1 MNRPPSPQNAD
12 EMGEIGCGEGVKGV
26 WRKLI
31 IVPAFPSD
39 KPGELWNLVN
49 VFCLYNAS
57 LRLFHYL
64 WDDFLKQKIKLT
76 NMRKLFLT
84 LALGVCSAAFA
95 QDAAVFDAP
104 IMGWSSWNTYRVNI
118 NEALIKKQ
126 ADAMVQKGLKEAGYS
141 YVNVDDGFFG
151 WRNEQ
156 GVMQTHPERFPN
168 GLKGV
173 ADHIHALGLKAGIYS
188 DAGSNTCGSIWD
200 KDVNGVGAGLYGHEY
215 QDATLYF
222 KDWGF
227 DFIKIDYCGAGQ
239 ELNLEEEKRYAEI
252 RQAID
257 ALGCG
262 HVSINIC
269 RWAFPGTWAKDLAR
283 SWRIS
288 ADIRP
293 EWGSVKY
300 IIDKNL
306 YLSAYAEGG
315 HYNDM
320 DMLEIGRGLKPE
332 EEEVHFGMWCIMS
345 SPLLIGCDLT
355 TIPEASLKL
364 LKNKELIALN
374 QDPLGLQAY
383 VVQHENE
390 GYVLVKDIER
400 KRGNVRAVALYNP
413 SDKACAF
420 TVPMDIL
427 ELGGKV
433 KARDLVKQQNL
444 PDIKGG
450 VLERELPPHSVL
462 ILRMESEKRLEPTLY
477 EAEWA
482 YLPCFNDLG
491 KTPKSIAYA
500 PLQEA
505 SGGMGISHLGGRKE
519 NFAEWKEVYSEQ
531 GGEYEMTI
539 RYVPKADRKLEVYV
553 NNEKR
558 LLPDVSPTDEPR
570 KVASVVVPIRLKAG
584 NNKVRMGSSFC
595 WAPDID
601 CFTLKRI
608 K

>member
-1 MNRPPSPQNAD
+1 M
-12 EMGEIGCGEGVKGV
+12 
-26 WRKLI
+26 
-31 IVPAFPSD
+31 
-39 KPGELWNLVN
+39 
-49 VFCLYNAS
+49 
-57 LRLFHYL
+57 
-64 WDDFLKQKIKLT
+64 
-76 NMRKLFLT
+76 NMRNLFLT
-84 LALGVCSAAFA
+84 LAFGLCSGVFA
-95 QDAAVFDAP
+95 QNTTVFESP
-104 IMGWSSWNTYRVNI
+104 IMGWSSWNTYRVHI
-118 NEALIKKQ
+118 NDTLIIRQ
-126 ADAMVQKGLKEAGYS
+126 ADAMVQKGLKEVGYS
-141 YVNVDDGFFG
+141 YVNIDDGFFG
-151 WRNEQ
+151 WRDEK
-156 GVMQTHPERFPN
+156 GVMRTHPERFPN

-173 ADHIHALGLKAGIYS
+173 ADHIHSLGLKAGIYS

-200 KDVNGVGAGLYGHEY
+200 KDMNGIGSGLYGHEF

-222 KDWGF
+222 KEWGF

-239 ELNLEEEKRYAEI
+239 ELNLEEEKRYTEI

-257 ALGCG
+257 NLGCG

-269 RWAFPGTWAKDLAR
+269 RWAFPGTWARNLAR

-306 YLSAYAEGG
+306 YLSAYAGEG

-355 TIPEASLKL
+355 TIPETSLKL

-413 SDKACAF
+413 SDTICSF
-420 TVPMDIL
+420 TVPMNIL

-433 KARDLVKQQNL
+433 KARDLVKHQDL
-444 PDIKGG
+444 PEIKGG
-450 VLERELPPHSVL
+450 VLNRELPPHSVL
-462 ILRMESEKRLEPTLY
+462 ILRMESEKRLEATVY

-491 KTPKSIAYA
+491 KTPKSIVYA
-500 PLQEA
+500 PLHEA
-505 SGGMGISHLGGRKE
+505 SGGMKVSYLGGRKE

-539 RYVPKADRKLEVYV
+539 RYVPKADRKLEVCV

-558 LLPDVSPTDEPR
+558 ILLDSLSADETQ
-570 KVASVVVPIRLKAG
+570 KIASITVPVHLKAG
-584 NNKVRMGSSFC
+584 NNKIRMGSSFC
-595 WAPDID
+595 WAPDTSNPQLRAYMIQ
-601 CFTLKRI
+601 KR